1 MTTGVCCPTCA
12 NGISPHKGQP
22 CRDCEIDKMPPGP
35 RKALKV
41 FVRDHVNG
49 TSRQEIGRT
58 RKAPGK
64 EIGQ

>member
-1 MTTGVCCPTCA
+1 
-12 NGISPHKGQP
+12 
-22 CRDCEIDKMPPGP
+22 MPPGP

-58 RKAPGK
+58 RKAPDK